1 MIQSSQDKEKRESTS
16 IILTSESFYRNILSF
31 SSLAKILFLGI
42 LGIIVYFLLS
52 YVEIFVN
59 SNYFPII
66 IVLIIIMLFVL
77 WLSIVYTF
85 FSITA
90 TKLELTVVKK
100 IFTLLLIMGA
110 LTAYFAVV
118 INNKAL
124 IFASVVSSFLEQFGI
139 VTNTIPYVQFN
150 FYVFVIPIM
159 EEVAKIF
166 PIIILLGNYTQFIFR
181 KERIQTRLTPS
192 LRTFVLYGAFFG
204 VWFDLFEQFFHYSNL
219 LADNISSQSIVNSL
233 IYTRSVYPLHC
244 VTTMIASLGLGIVFI
259 NRRNL
264 RKRLQVFLFI
274 LFILLAA
281 CLHGLWNYYSISQ
294 LDSPSQFAALTTIG
308 ITSIGVFAVF
318 VMFLL
323 LYKPKLCG
331 SCNTEHA
338 SGSCVELNYDL
349 EEISKNLSK
358 KRKII
363 PLLQNSYDMIMCS
376 QCQNKTFNGYFCLN
390 CWSFPKLQCNNCN
403 QVLPSYTRI
412 CWSCGTDVP
421 TLYAK
426 MTSSSPSFYV
436 NLSVGLTRILG
447 AGMFISFIFA
457 FATLRETIFSIGSLS
472 SMGYIILLLGII
484 LSLIVTIIWYAYSDN
499 KVKSMI
505 SSMNLISIAAIS
517 IIITGLYLSVFAFL
531 MIITV
536 AQIVMGLI
544 GLTCILLIITASVF
558 YLLKIVKG
566 ARLIII

>member
-1 MIQSSQDKEKRESTS
+1 
-16 IILTSESFYRNILSF
+16 
-31 SSLAKILFLGI
+31 
-42 LGIIVYFLLS
+42 
-52 YVEIFVN
+52 
-59 SNYFPII
+59 
-66 IVLIIIMLFVL
+66 
-77 WLSIVYTF
+77 
-85 FSITA
+85 
-90 TKLELTVVKK
+90 
-100 IFTLLLIMGA
+100 
-110 LTAYFAVV
+110 
-118 INNKAL
+118 
-124 IFASVVSSFLEQFGI
+124 
-139 VTNTIPYVQFN
+139 
-150 FYVFVIPIM
+150 
-159 EEVAKIF
+159 
-166 PIIILLGNYTQFIFR
+166 
-181 KERIQTRLTPS
+181 
-192 LRTFVLYGAFFG
+192 GAFFG

-264 RKRLQVFLFI
+264 KKGLQVLI
-274 LFILLAA
+274 STIFILLAT

-294 LDSPSQFAALTTIG
+294 LDPSSQFATLTTIG

-323 LYKPKLCG
+323 LYKPKICE

-338 SGSCVELNYDL
+338 SGSCVELSYDL
-349 EEISKNLSK
+349 EEISKILSK

-363 PLLQNSYDMIMCS
+363 PLLQNSHDMIMCS
-376 QCQNKTFNGYFCLN
+376 QCQNKTFNGNFCIN

-412 CWSCGTDVP
+412 CWSCGTEVP
-421 TLYAK
+421 TLYTK

-447 AGMFISFIFA
+447 AGMFISFIFS
-457 FATLRETIFSIGSLS
+457 FATLRETIFTIGSLS
-472 SMGYIILLLGII
+472 SMGNIILLLGVI
-484 LSLIVTIIWYAYSDN
+484 LSLLVTIIWYAYSDN

-544 GLTCILLIITASVF
+544 GLFCILLITTVSVI
-558 YLLKIVKG
+558 YLLKIMKG